1 MVILR
6 QDNHSK
12 FSNNNKCKQTISKC
26 LLILCTLFLS
36 NTTFASQIVKK
47 IATKTEATATKNKI
61 VKVASMVAS
70 PNSCALEP
78 TAEFCEMNFHI
89 LWQTPHKGNF
99 CLHSKKGIKPLQCW
113 YNTDHGTVALE
124 FFAGILENDKIY
136 TLLDA
141 QGDHLIATVN
151 IPITGTLKQRQRAQ
165 RRRRGFWR
173 MF

>member
-6 QDNHSK
+6 QDNHTK
-12 FSNNNKCKQTISKC
+12 FAVKNKYQQTLRNC
-26 LLILCTLFLS
+26 LLIMFTLFLS
-36 NTTFASQIVKK
+36 NTTFASQIVEK
-47 IATKTEATATKNKI
+47 IATKTEATTNKT

-89 LWQTPHKGNF
+89 LWQTPHKGDF
-99 CLHSKKGIKPLQCW
+99 CLHSKKGVKPLQCW

-124 FFAGILENDKIY
+124 FFSGILDADKTY

-151 IPITGTLKQRQRAQ
+151 VPITGTLKQRQRAQ